1 MTGRC
6 EECGSVGPVSEDGV
20 CADCAAVEARRV
32 ELAGIVA
39 QAREAADYARRHRT
53 HGRAAR

>member
-1 MTGRC
+1 MTGHC
-6 EECGSVGPVSEDGV
+6 EECGSVGPVNEDGV

-53 HGRAAR
+53 HGRAR